1 MVFEFSPAYARA
13 LTDHVV
19 EGSER
24 TLAHAQELGEEA
36 LETGLDSSAVV
47 VAHLESLRASG
58 LLEQGEAGTKAS
70 ARRQQFLLA
79 ALQPFSIVRH
89 RYEHANEELACANET
104 LLERTRELEAV
115 NTELEAFNFSVSHD
129 LRTSLQAILGFS
141 QTLLARHR
149 HELGPEAA
157 RFLDLIV
164 ESTRGMGE
172 LIEDLLGFSQA
183 NRAPLE
189 YEPVDIAALARS
201 AISELEPQLEERKLE
216 VVYGSLPVVRGDR
229 ILLKRVLV
237 NLLSNAIKF
246 TRGGQE
252 ARVEIGSFQQDG
264 ERVIFVRDNGVG
276 FDMELSDR
284 LYRVFER
291 LHRGDEF
298 EGTGIGLALVERI
311 VVRHGGRIWAESVR
325 GEGASFYF
333 TLEPAEVVSAT
344 PERAADSV
352 ESS

>member
-1 MVFEFSPAYARA
+1 MLFELSPAYARA
-13 LTDHVV
+13 LTDHVA

-24 TLAHAQELGEEA
+24 TLAHAQELGQEA
-36 LETGLDSSAVV
+36 LETGLDSSAVA

-58 LLEQGEAGTKAS
+58 LLEDREADTKAS
-70 ARRQQFLLA
+70 ARRQEFLLA
-79 ALQPFSIVRH
+79 ALEPFSIVRH

-104 LLERTRELEAV
+104 LLERTLELEAV

-149 HELGPEAA
+149 QELGPEAA
-157 RFLDLIV
+157 RFLDLIL

-201 AISELEPQLEERKLE
+201 AINELEPQLEERKLE
-216 VVYGSLPVVRGDR
+216 VVYGDLPVVRGDR

-246 TRGGQE
+246 TRGRQE

-276 FDMELSDR
+276 FDMELSAR

-311 VVRHGGRIWAESVR
+311 VVRHGGRIWAESVS
-325 GEGASFYF
+325 GEGATFYL

-344 PERAADSV
+344 PVRAVDSV
-352 ESS
+352 DPR

>member
-1 MVFEFSPAYARA
+1 MVFELPPAYASA
-13 LTDHVV
+13 LADHVV
-19 EGSER
+19 EGSEQ
-24 TLAHAQELGEEA
+24 TLARAQELGYGA
-36 LETGLDSSAVV
+36 LEAGLDASAVV

-58 LLEQGEAGTKAS
+58 LLEQGEAANEAS
-70 ARRQQFLLA
+70 GRRQRFLLA
-79 ALQPFSIVRH
+79 SLVPFSIVRH
-89 RYEHANEELACANET
+89 RYEHANEELACVNET

-141 QTLLARHR
+141 QTLVARHR
-149 HELGPEAA
+149 DELEPEAA
-157 RFLDLIV
+157 RFLDLIL

-201 AISELEPQLEERKLE
+201 AISELEPQLKDRKLE
-216 VVYGSLPVVRGDR
+216 VIYGRLPIVRGDR

-246 TRGGQE
+246 TRGRQE
-252 ARVEIGSFQQDG
+252 ARVEIDSFRLNG
-264 ERVIFVRDNGVG
+264 EQVMFVRDNGAG

-298 EGTGIGLALVERI
+298 EGTGIGLALVDRI
-311 VVRHGGRIWAESVR
+311 VDRHGGRIWAESVP
-325 GEGASFYF
+325 GEGATFYF
-333 TLEPAEVVSAT
+333 TLEPADVALAT
-344 PERAADSV
+344 PERAAT
-352 ESS
+352 